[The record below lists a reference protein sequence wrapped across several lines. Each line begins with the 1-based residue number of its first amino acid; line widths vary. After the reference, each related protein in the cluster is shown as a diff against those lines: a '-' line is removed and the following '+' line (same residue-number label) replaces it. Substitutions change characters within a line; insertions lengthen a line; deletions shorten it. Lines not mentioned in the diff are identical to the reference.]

1 MKINLKSQMSNV
13 KSAEKYKRE
22 IYALEDLSPEVRA
35 VTFAKC
41 SRSSKSFKEI
51 AKELTEEASSKFHE
65 KWVVGYG
72 HSSVAEH
79 AVLSLALENI
89 SILATKV
96 VEDCRLAS
104 YTEKSTRYQVFDGEK
119 YYKPKKIVNSKFAK
133 LYEETANHLFDTYTK
148 LAPKFIAFFKKKNPR
163 SSKTPEK
170 LYEMTC
176 KAQACDVIRY
186 LLPTATLTNLG
197 MTINARNLEY
207 AISKFLSHPLD
218 EIKEIGKELK
228 ESSLKITPTLIKY
241 ADYNEYI
248 DKTRETM
255 ERLSKKILDF
265 DEVDRKGAV
274 ILVDYDKEA
283 EDKLVA
289 ALLFRF
295 SKYPYKQVIKKVKKL
310 SQKEKEKIIDEALK
324 LRGEYDRPLRELEHI
339 YYTFD
344 ILVDYGAFRDI
355 QRHRMCTQ
363 TNQDVTCEHGYSMPS
378 EFQEVGVSDQFI
390 RCMKRAEGAYNQI
403 SKEFPK
409 EAQYIVPLAF
419 KKRVL
424 ITWNLREL
432 FHFIPL
438 RSSPKGHISYRII
451 AQKVFNEI
459 KKVHPFFAKYIKVY
473 NP

>member
-1 MKINLKSQMSNV
+1 M
-13 KSAEKYKRE
+13 AEKYKRE
-22 IYALEDLSPEVRA
+22 IYALEDLSPEVKA

-41 SRSSKSFKEI
+41 SRSPESFREI
-51 AKELTEEASSKFHE
+51 ARELTEEASSKFHE

-104 YTEKSTRYQVFDGEK
+104 YTEKSTRYQVFDRDK
-119 YYKPKKIVNSKFAK
+119 YYKPKKIISSEFVK
-133 LYEETANHLFDTYTK
+133 LYEETANYLFDTYTD
-148 LAPKFIAFFKKKNPR
+148 LVPKFIEFFKTKNPR
-163 SSKTPEK
+163 SNKTPEK

-176 KAQACDVIRY
+176 KAQACDIIRY

-228 ESSLKITPTLIKY
+228 EASLKIIPTLIKY
-241 ADYNEYI
+241 ADYNKYI
-248 DKTRETM
+248 DKTHEAM
-255 ERLSKKILDF
+255 EKLSKKILNFSEAD
-265 DEVDRKGAV
+265 DKDAV
-274 ILVDYDKEA
+274 TLVDYDKEA
-283 EDKLVA
+283 EDKLTA
-289 ALLFRF
+289 FLLYRF
-295 SKYPYKQVIKKVKKL
+295 SKYPYRKIWQKVKKL
-310 SQKEKEKIIDEALK
+310 NQKEKEKIIDEALK
-324 LRGEYDRPLRELEHI
+324 RKGEYDRPLRELEHV

-363 TNQDVTCEHGYSMPS
+363 TNQDATCEHGYAMPY
-378 EFQEVGVSDQFI
+378 EFQEVGARDQFI
-390 RCMKRAEGAYNQI
+390 KCMERAKEAYDQI
-403 SKEFPK
+403 FKKFPK

-438 RSSPKGHISYRII
+438 RSSPKGHISYRVV
-451 AQKVFNEI
+451 AQKIFDEI
-459 KKVHPFFAKYIKVY
+459 EKVHPGLARYIKVY
-473 NP
+473 K